1 MKAKA
6 TGFLSPCLLVS
17 HLGWFE
23 QRQAALILFCF
34 SQKKKRRIILFIHRA
49 MKKRKNWVFVRLIGF
64 GFGLQSNV
72 RKLARKKPDPS
83 CVVCHGTGRV
93 DCYNCSGKGKFLLD
107 FWLHYHCLSLL
118 ISAGRINKTH
128 LTMLPK
134 GEWPKWCKICGGGGL
149 IYCSRCLGT
158 GEYRYPMGFHFVKKS
173 DSDSDGIKQHHN
185 RRGQP

>member
-1 MKAKA
+1 MLGLGVVTTA
-6 TGFLSPCLLVS
+6 TPSRVVRNRIEDESKSNGVPLSLS
-17 HLGWFE
+17 
-23 QRQAALILFCF
+23 F
-34 SQKKKRRIILFIHRA
+34 SKPS
-49 MKKRKNWVFVRLIGF
+49 WVVRTE
-64 GFGLQSNV
+64 SNV

-93 DCYNCSGKGKFLLD
+93 DCYNCSGKG
-107 FWLHYHCLSLL
+107 
-118 ISAGRINKTH
+118 RTNKTH
-128 LTMLPK
+128 LTMLPR

-185 RRGQP
+185 